1 MVFKVH
7 GKTTTAGKIANLLR
21 KEGKKPLLVAGDI
34 YRPAAIDQLE
44 SIANSMNMPIYL
56 NRDEKNV
63 TRIAQQA
70 INYAKSNLNNVII
83 LDTAGRLE
91 VDEVLM
97 QELKDIEK
105 NIKPDNVFL
114 VVDSMTGQVAA
125 DVAKKFDEDI
135 NLTGIVLTKLDA
147 DSRRR
152 SSIISKKDNR

>member
-44 SIANSMNMPIYL
+44 SIANSMNMAIYL